1 MNESVYPLLNMC
13 SFSFILVISYIET
26 DNPIERNSDH
36 EVRLKILLHSQEKW
50 LPIQLYISVVLAK
63 VQHSRTTLVL
73 WSYLFYVTVL

>member
-36 EVRLKILLHSQEKW
+36 
-50 LPIQLYISVVLAK
+50 
-63 VQHSRTTLVL
+63 
-73 WSYLFYVTVL
+73 